1 VSTPPFGLSSPFGLN
16 PPLGLNPPFG
26 LRYRSSVSARTAVQ
40 FVALLWAAVT
50 ATTVQAEV
58 RVTDDAGHAVVLAA
72 PAQRVVSLGP
82 HLTELA
88 YAAGGGA
95 AMVGA
100 IRFSDF
106 PEAAKSLPIVG
117 DAHAIDFERIV
128 QLKPD
133 LVLVWGSG
141 LNERHKARL
150 RSLGLAV
157 YESEIRTA
165 QGIPDTL
172 RRLGALLGRADAA
185 DASARRFEQQWQ
197 ALAERH
203 RGKAPVRVF
212 WQLWHQPLMTINRE
226 HLISE
231 AMRAC
236 SGVNVFAALPL
247 LTPSVSWEAAVAADP
262 QLIASSGRK
271 EDAVRDFAAWQRFAA
286 VSAVKAQRFVS
297 IDGNL
302 IGRMG
307 PRFIEGTAGLCEAIE
322 RAR

>member
-1 VSTPPFGLSSPFGLN
+1 MRRLLIA
-16 PPLGLNPPFG
+16 LL
-26 LRYRSSVSARTAVQ
+26 
-40 FVALLWAAVT
+40 VALVAPPAH
-50 ATTVQAEV
+50 AEL
-58 RVTDDAGHAVVLAA
+58 RTSDDSGRPVVLAA
-72 PAQRVVSLGP
+72 PARRVISLAP

-95 AMVGA
+95 AMVGR

-106 PEAAKSLPIVG
+106 PAAAKALPIVG

-150 RSLGLAV
+150 RTLGLTV
-157 YESEIRTA
+157 FESEIRRA

-172 RRLGALLGRADAA
+172 RRLGALLGHADAA
-185 DASARRFEQQWQ
+185 EAAARRFETQWQ

-212 WQLWHQPLMTINRE
+212 WQLWHEPLMTINRE

-236 SGVNVFAALPL
+236 GGANVFADLPL
-247 LTPSVSWEAAVAADP
+247 LTPTVSREAAVAADP
-262 QLIASSGRK
+262 QLIAGPGRA
-271 EDAVRDFAAWQRFAA
+271 EDAARDFAAWQRFTS
-286 VSAVKAQRFVS
+286 VSAVRQQRFAS
-297 IDGNL
+297 IDGDL
-302 IGRMG
+302 IDRMG
-307 PRFIEGTAGLCEAIE
+307 PRFVQGAAGLCEAIDA
-322 RAR
+322 AR

>member
-1 VSTPPFGLSSPFGLN
+1 V
-16 PPLGLNPPFG
+16 
-26 LRYRSSVSARTAVQ
+26 
-40 FVALLWAAVT
+40 
-50 ATTVQAEV
+50 ATTVAALALLCALSAHAEI
-58 RVTDDAGHAVVLAA
+58 RVTDDTGAPVVLAA
-72 PAQRVVSLGP
+72 PANRVISLGP

-88 YAAGGGA
+88 YAAGGGQ

-150 RSLGLAV
+150 RSLGLTV
-157 YESEIRTA
+157 YESEIRQA

-172 RRLGALLGRADAA
+172 RRLGALLGRAEAA
-185 DASARRFEQQWQ
+185 ESAARAFESQWQ
-197 ALAERH
+197 ALAERW
-203 RGKAPVRVF
+203 RGKPAVRVF
-212 WQLWHQPLMTINRE
+212 WQLWHEPLMTINRE
-226 HLISE
+226 HLISQ

-236 SGVNVFAALPL
+236 GGVNVFAELPL
-247 LTPSVSWEAAVAADP
+247 LTPAVSWEAAVAANP
-262 QLIASSGRK
+262 QLIAGSGRPL
-271 EDAVRDFAAWQRFAA
+271 DAARDFAQWSQVGRRVVAVKRQRFAT
-286 VSAVKAQRFVS
+286 

-307 PRFIEGTAGLCEAIE
+307 PRFVEGAQRLCEAIDG
-322 RAR
+322 AR

>member
-1 VSTPPFGLSSPFGLN
+1 MRLLIVLL
-16 PPLGLNPPFG
+16 
-26 LRYRSSVSARTAVQ
+26 
-40 FVALLWAAVT
+40 ALLATLAAL
-50 ATTVQAEV
+50 AAHAEL
-58 RVTDDAGHAVVLAA
+58 RVTDDSGRPVVLAA
-72 PAQRVVSLGP
+72 PARRVISLGP

-88 YAAGGGA
+88 YEAGGGA
-95 AMVGA
+95 AMIGT

-106 PEAAKSLPIVG
+106 PAAAKSLPIVG

-150 RSLGLAV
+150 RSLGLTV
-157 YESEIRTA
+157 FESEIRRA

-172 RRLGALLGRADAA
+172 RRLGTLLGHADAA
-185 DASARRFEQQWQ
+185 EAAARRFETQWQ

-212 WQLWHQPLMTINRE
+212 WQLWHEPLMTINRE

-231 AMRAC
+231 AIRAC
-236 SGVNVFAALPL
+236 GGANVFADLPL
-247 LTPSVSWEAAVAADP
+247 LTPSVSWEAAIAADP
-262 QLIASSGRK
+262 QLIAGSGRN
-271 EDAVRDFAAWQRFAA
+271 EDAERDFAAWRRFTS
-286 VSAVKAQRFVS
+286 VSAVKQQRFAS
-297 IDGNL
+297 IDGDL

-307 PRFIEGTAGLCEAIE
+307 PRFVEGAAGLCEAIE

>member
-1 VSTPPFGLSSPFGLN
+1 MRDGML
-16 PPLGLNPPFG
+16 
-26 LRYRSSVSARTAVQ
+26 
-40 FVALLWAAVT
+40 ALLCAF
-50 ATTVQAEV
+50 ATWTGATHAEV
-58 RVTDDAGHAVVLAA
+58 RVTDDSGRAVTLAA

-88 YAAGGGA
+88 FAAGGA
-95 AMVGA
+95 SALVGV

-106 PEAAKSLPIVG
+106 PGAAKQLPIVG

-150 RSLGLAV
+150 RSLGLTV
-157 YESEIRTA
+157 FESEIRQA

-172 RRLGALLGRADAA
+172 RRLGALLGHGDTGEAA
-185 DASARRFEQQWQ
+185 ARRFEVQWQ

-203 RGKAPVRVF
+203 RGKPAVRVF
-212 WQLWHQPLMTINRE
+212 WQLWSEPLMTINRE

-231 AMRAC
+231 AMRMC
-236 SGVNVFAALPL
+236 GGVDVFADLPL
-247 LTPSVSWEAAVAADP
+247 LTPTVSWEAAIAADP
-262 QLIASSGRK
+262 QLIAGSGGK
-271 EDAVRDFAAWQRFAA
+271 EEGLREFAAWRRVAKNVTAVRRQRFA
-286 VSAVKAQRFVS
+286 S
-297 IDGNL
+297 IDGDL

-307 PRFIEGTAGLCEAIE
+307 PRFVDGAAALCEAIE
-322 RAR
+322 QARRPP

>member
-1 VSTPPFGLSSPFGLN
+1 
-16 PPLGLNPPFG
+16 
-26 LRYRSSVSARTAVQ
+26 
-40 FVALLWAAVT
+40 
-50 ATTVQAEV
+50 
-58 RVTDDAGHAVVLAA
+58 VLAA
-72 PAQRVVSLGP
+72 PAKRVVSLGP

-88 YAAGGGA
+88 YAAGGGN

-106 PEAAKSLPIVG
+106 PAAAATLPVVG

-150 RSLGLAV
+150 RSLGLTV
-157 YESEIRTA
+157 FESEIRTA
-165 QGIPDTL
+165 QAIPDTL
-172 RRLGALLGRADAA
+172 RRLGTLLGRADAA
-185 DASARRFEQQWQ
+185 ETHARRFEAQWQ

-203 RGKAPVRVF
+203 RNKPPVRVF
-212 WQLWHQPLMTINRE
+212 WQLWHEPLMTINRE

-236 SGVNVFAALPL
+236 GGVNVFADLPL

-262 QLIASSGRK
+262 QLIAGSGRK
-271 EDAVRDFAAWQRFAA
+271 EDAARDFAAWQRFAA
-286 VSAVKAQRFVS
+286 VSAVKSKRFVS

-307 PRFIEGTAGLCEAIE
+307 PRFVEGAASLCEAIE

>member
-1 VSTPPFGLSSPFGLN
+1 MSRNAFAMVLL
-16 PPLGLNPPFG
+16 LVL
-26 LRYRSSVSARTAVQ
+26 L
-40 FVALLWAAVT
+40 ALAWPAAH
-50 ATTVQAEV
+50 AQV
-58 RVTDDAGHAVVLAA
+58 RVTDDSGQAVALAA
-72 PAQRVVSLGP
+72 PARRVVSLGP

-95 AMVGA
+95 ALVGA
-100 IRFSDF
+100 IRYSDF
-106 PEAAKSLPIVG
+106 PEAARALPIVG

-150 RSLGLAV
+150 RSLGLTV
-157 YESEIRTA
+157 YESEIRHA

-172 RRLGALLGRADAA
+172 RRLGTLLGHVEASEAA
-185 DASARRFEQQWQ
+185 ARRFETQWQ

-203 RGKAPVRVF
+203 QGKAPVRVF
-212 WQLWHQPLMTINRE
+212 WQLWHEPLMTINRE

-231 AMRAC
+231 TMRTC
-236 SGVNVFAALPL
+236 GGVNVFADLQL
-247 LTPSVSWEAAVAADP
+247 LTPSVSWEAAVKADP
-262 QLIASSGRK
+262 QLIAGSGRPQ
-271 EDAVRDFAAWQRFAA
+271 DALRDFAGWRRFAG
-286 VSAVKAQRFVS
+286 VDAVKRQRYAA

-307 PRFIEGTAGLCEAIE
+307 PRFVEGAAALCEAIDA
-322 RAR
+322 AR

>member
-1 VSTPPFGLSSPFGLN
+1 MRLLIA
-16 PPLGLNPPFG
+16 LLAA
-26 LRYRSSVSARTAVQ
+26 L
-40 FVALLWAAVT
+40 VALVVT
-50 ATTVQAEV
+50 PAHAEL
-58 RVTDDAGHAVVLAA
+58 RVTDDSGRPVVLAA
-72 PAQRVVSLGP
+72 PARRVISLGP

-88 YAAGGGA
+88 YAAGGGG

-106 PEAAKSLPIVG
+106 PAAAKSLPIVG

-150 RSLGLAV
+150 RSLGLTV
-157 YESEIRTA
+157 FESEIRQA

-172 RRLGALLGRADAA
+172 RRLGTLLGHAGAA
-185 DASARRFEQQWQ
+185 EAAARRFETQWQ

-212 WQLWHQPLMTINRE
+212 WQLWHEPLMTINRE

-236 SGVNVFAALPL
+236 GGANVFAELPL
-247 LTPSVSWEAAVAADP
+247 LTPTVSWEAAIAADP
-262 QLIASSGRK
+262 QLIAGSGRK
-271 EDAVRDFAAWQRFAA
+271 EDAGRDFAAWRRFTTVSAVRQQRFA
-286 VSAVKAQRFVS
+286 S
-297 IDGNL
+297 IDGDL

-307 PRFIEGTAGLCEAIE
+307 PRFVEGAAGLCEAIE
-322 RAR
+322 GAR

>member
-1 VSTPPFGLSSPFGLN
+1 MMRCVVGLLGACLALA
-16 PPLGLNPPFG
+16 PLM
-26 LRYRSSVSARTAVQ
+26 AR
-40 FVALLWAAVT
+40 
-50 ATTVQAEV
+50 AEV
-58 RVTDDAGHAVVLAA
+58 SVTDDAGRTVVLAA
-72 PAQRVVSLGP
+72 PAQRVISLGP

-100 IRFSDF
+100 IRYSDF
-106 PEAAKSLPIVG
+106 PEAARALPVVG

-150 RSLGLAV
+150 RSLGLTV
-157 YESEIRTA
+157 YESEIRQA
-165 QGIPDTL
+165 LGIADTL
-172 RRLGALLGRADAA
+172 RRLGNLLGRADVAEPAA
-185 DASARRFEQQWQ
+185 RLFEQQWQ

-203 RGKAPVRVF
+203 RGKSAVRVF
-212 WQLWHQPLMTINRE
+212 WQLWHEPLMTINRE

-236 SGVNVFAALPL
+236 GGVNVFADLPL
-247 LTPSVSWEAAVAADP
+247 LTPSVSWEAAIAADP
-262 QLIASSGRK
+262 QLIAGSGGK
-271 EDAVRDFAAWQRFAA
+271 EDAQRDFAAWRRLGRNLNAVKLQRFAT
-286 VSAVKAQRFVS
+286 V
-297 IDGNL
+297 DGNL

-307 PRFIEGTAGLCEAIE
+307 PRFVAGATALCEAIE
-322 RAR
+322 RVR